1 MKKIFIV
8 KLKAKFQTLKGGII
22 IKSSG
27 PLANDPRMTPGWPR
41 MIPGLDFSYFWVIPG
56 GKIVFPNNE

>member
-41 MIPGLDFSYFWVIPG
+41 MIPGLDSL
-56 GKIVFPNNE
+56 